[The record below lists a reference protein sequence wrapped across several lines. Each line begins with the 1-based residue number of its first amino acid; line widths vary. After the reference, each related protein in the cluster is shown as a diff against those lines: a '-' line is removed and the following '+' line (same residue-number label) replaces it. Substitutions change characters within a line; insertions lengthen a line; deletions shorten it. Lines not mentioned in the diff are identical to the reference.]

1 MNFKCR
7 RHLVWKKTEKLG
19 KKLGKRLYCLR
30 ESSRKGASLLN
41 AREKREIQAATV
53 RGGRAGDKTWK
64 KNQGKKTWKG
74 TGWRH
79 RQRLEPARLLEARGQ
94 AGQQAGKK
102 TGLMEHPQ
110 VTIPLSRQPLT
121 AWQGQPRYVRE
132 RALQ

>member
-64 KNQGKKTWKG
+64 KTKVKKLGKAPAG
-74 TGWRH
+74 DTGNGLS
-79 RQRLEPARLLEARGQ
+79 QPAC
-94 AGQQAGKK
+94 
-102 TGLMEHPQ
+102 
-110 VTIPLSRQPLT
+110 
-121 AWQGQPRYVRE
+121 
-132 RALQ
+132 